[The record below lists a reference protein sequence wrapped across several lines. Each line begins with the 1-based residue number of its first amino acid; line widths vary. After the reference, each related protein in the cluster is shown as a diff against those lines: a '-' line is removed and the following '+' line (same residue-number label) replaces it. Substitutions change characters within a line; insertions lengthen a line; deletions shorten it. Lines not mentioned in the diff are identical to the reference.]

1 MFLVVF
7 GLFAFFLLLIG
18 PLLLFASG
26 RIFRVD
32 RLTFRNAFVTN
43 LLISLLGALI
53 TALTLTLRILQME
66 STLDSVLFFIVGLL
80 IASWIIKKR
89 LETGILRAIGIY
101 LVTTVFGLIAA
112 SPIKP
117 FVVQAYKI
125 PSSAMAPTL
134 EVGDHILVW
143 KFIYGIKVPLV
154 EKKLFVRSPDRGDI
168 IIFVYPKDKSKD
180 FLKRVIAL
188 PGERIEIVGKE
199 ILINDRPIK
208 DPWGYYT
215 RNTESLRSNYGPK
228 VVPPNSLFVMG
239 DNRDNSQ
246 DSRYWGFVNMSE
258 VKGRVSSIYFSWD
271 WRARRVRWERIGRAV
286 E

>member
-1 MFLVVF
+1 
-7 GLFAFFLLLIG
+7 
-18 PLLLFASG
+18 
-26 RIFRVD
+26 
-32 RLTFRNAFVTN
+32 
-43 LLISLLGALI
+43 
-53 TALTLTLRILQME
+53 ME

-134 EVGDHILVW
+134 LVGDHILTN
-143 KFIYGIKVPLV
+143 KFIYHFRNP
-154 EKKLFVRSPDRGDI
+154 VRGEVIVFP
-168 IIFVYPKDKSKD
+168 YPRDKSKD
-180 FLKRVIAL
+180 FLMRVIGL
-188 PGERIEIVGKE
+188 PGEKIEIIGEK
-199 ILINDRPIK
+199 ILVNDVPIE
-208 DPWGYYT
+208 DPWGHYT
-215 RNTESLRSNYGPK
+215 GVSLNTESASDRYGPK
-228 VVPPNSLFVMG
+228 IVPPNSLFVLG

-258 VKGRVSSIYFSWD
+258 VKDRVSSIYFSWD